1 MERISC
7 RDKALMLT
15 AALRPIFRRLRK
27 LFCRLSLSRAKA
39 CQFVFVLIVV
49 SLWACVS
56 FTGKVSPLLLPPPT
70 EVAVRLWHMLGERNL
85 WRNIFVT
92 VTETG
97 GSFLVSLVL
106 GTIIGVI
113 AARTNYSLAV
123 IQPVLG
129 WLQIVPIILFYPIM
143 IFIFGVGMTSKIAF
157 AGIYGAF
164 PVAQSTILGFTNVD
178 PRLLK
183 AARSLGGS
191 RIQILCHV
199 RIPAAFPTIV
209 SGIRLAAAL
218 NLIGVLAAEIL
229 TSTQGI
235 GYEITASSQNFEPA
249 TTYAYMIVAICIVAI
264 FNTFVTRSAQSSNLN
279 QASRSSNQ

>member
-1 MERISC
+1 
-7 RDKALMLT
+7 MLID
-15 AALRPIFRRLRK
+15 AQQARFPRVGRVLCRLR
-27 LFCRLSLSRAKA
+27 LPPAKA
-39 CQFVFVLIVV
+39 CQLAFLLILVA
-49 SLWACVS
+49 LWACVS
-56 FTGKVSPLLLPPPT
+56 LTGKVSPLLLPAPT
-70 EVAVRLWHMLGERNL
+70 EVAVRLWNMLSEHDT
-85 WRNIFVT
+85 WHNILVT

-97 GSFLVSLVL
+97 GSFFVSLVL

-113 AARTNYSLAV
+113 ATRTNYSLAV

-157 AGIYGAF
+157 GGIYGTF
-164 PVAQSTILGFTNVD
+164 PVAQSTILGLTNVD

-191 RIQILCHV
+191 RLQTLWHV

-229 TSTQGI
+229 TSTEGI

-249 TTYAYMIVAICIVAI
+249 TTYAYMIVAICVVAI
-264 FNTFVTRSAQSSNLN
+264 FNALVTRSAQSSNLN
-279 QASRSSNQ
+279 RASGP